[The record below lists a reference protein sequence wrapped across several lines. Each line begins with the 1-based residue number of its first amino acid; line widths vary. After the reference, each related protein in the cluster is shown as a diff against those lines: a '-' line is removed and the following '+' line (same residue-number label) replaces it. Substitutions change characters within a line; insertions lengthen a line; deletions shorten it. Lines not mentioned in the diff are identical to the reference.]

1 MKKLLVKLLIIAILS
16 LVVTVSV
23 AQIMPRILI
32 AGEAIRLTPRFA
44 IANSTFLQTAIT
56 CNETGRKL
64 LEQGEA
70 EAALK
75 SWQQAEIA
83 YHKAGDKNG
92 VIGSQIN
99 QAQALQAL
107 GRYQQAEKLLIQIQE
122 PLKIQPDSLLK
133 VLAKRNLGDVWRV
146 TGNLIESEKI
156 LQESWKIALNLQS
169 PENANAAQLSLGNT
183 AFAQAKRDESVGEEK
198 QAKEQIQKALKFY
211 QTVLKNNPTP
221 LIKLQTQL
229 NQFYLFS
236 ENPQSSEV
244 ETLWLQIR
252 ETLNQIPLN
261 RIAVAARINLANSLL
276 KLYQT
281 ANKYAPKSKEI
292 YQILETSLQQSRSLN
307 NKRLQA
313 YTLGYLG
320 KLYELNQQP
329 LEAIKL
335 TNQALN
341 IAESEQ
347 AWDIAYQWQ
356 WQLGRLYNIQ
366 GEKAKT
372 IAAYKT
378 AINSLEILRKNL
390 IAINPE
396 GQFSFRDDVEPVYR
410 QLVDLLLQP
419 EPGKKEPSQEN
430 LKLAIENI
438 DELQLAEIENLLG
451 CTNLASSVFT
461 NQVVDPKA
469 AIIYPIILD
478 RRLVI
483 ILQLPGKDLSYHETL
498 INQQEVERVL
508 KELRTDLT
516 ASNRKDE
523 VVINSQK
530 VYQWLIQPFDETLSN
545 SQSIKTLVF
554 VLDGYLRNIPMAV
567 LSDGKKYLMEKYAIA
582 ISPRIELFTPKPLSR
597 KPKIFLGGVGEPQ
610 NIDGREFEKIEYFE
624 AELNEIKNNIVSIRD
639 LINNNFTKS
648 NIEKLLT
655 SEEFSI
661 IHIKTHGEFSSTP
674 DRTFIVAYNQLLQGT
689 DLAQLIETNTQTK
702 PRGIE
707 LLVLSACYTAQ
718 GDNRAV
724 LGLAGIAIGAGARST
739 ISSLWVAQDVAN
751 TALMAR
757 FYEELSKG
765 TSRAEAL
772 NIAQKA
778 LFEQYKSP
786 NVWAPYVLVGNW
798 L

>member
-1 MKKLLVKLLIIAILS
+1 MKKLLVKFLILAILS
-16 LVVTVSV
+16 LVVTLSV
-23 AQIMPRILI
+23 AQIMPRMLM
-32 AGEAIRLTPRFA
+32 AGEAIAFP
-44 IANSTFLQTAIT
+44 ANSTWLQTAIT
-56 CNETGRKL
+56 WNETGRKE
-64 LEQGEA
+64 LEKGEA

-83 YHKAGDKNG
+83 YHKAGDKDG
-92 VIGSQIN
+92 EIGSQIN
-99 QAQALQAL
+99 QTQALQVL
-107 GRYQQAEKLLIQIQE
+107 GRYQQAEKLLIKIQE
-122 PLKIQPDSLLK
+122 SLKTQPDSLLK

-156 LQESWKIALNLQS
+156 LQESWKIALSLQS
-169 PENANAAQLSLGNT
+169 TENANAAQLSLGNT
-183 AFAQAKRDESVGEEK
+183 AFAQAKRAKSVGEEK
-198 QAKEQIQKALKFY
+198 QAKEQIQKALVCY
-211 QTVLKNNPTP
+211 QIVLKNNPTP

-229 NQFYLFS
+229 NLLYLFS

-244 ETLWLQIR
+244 KALWLQIR
-252 ETLNQIPLN
+252 ETLNEIPLN

-276 KLYQT
+276 KLYQ
-281 ANKYAPKSKEI
+281 ASNKYAPESKEI
-292 YQILETSLQQSRSLN
+292 YQILEPSLQQSRSLN
-307 NKRLQA
+307 NKRLEA

-329 LEAIKL
+329 SEAIKL

-341 IAESEQ
+341 IAQSEQ

-378 AINSLEILRKNL
+378 AINSLDILRKNL

-430 LKLAIENI
+430 LKSAIKNI
-438 DELQLAEIENLLG
+438 DGLQLAEIQNLLG
-451 CTNLASSVFT
+451 CTDLAPSVFT
-461 NQVVDPKA
+461 NQVVDAKA
-469 AIIYPIILD
+469 GIIYPIILE
-478 RRLVI
+478 RRLAV
-483 ILQLPGKDLSYHETL
+483 ILQLPGKDLLYHETL
-498 INQQEVERVL
+498 INQQEIERIL

-523 VVINSQK
+523 VVINSQR
-530 VYQWLIQPFDETLSN
+530 VYQWLIQPFEETLSN
-545 SQSIKTLVF
+545 SQSIRTLVF

-567 LSDGKKYLMEKYAIA
+567 LSDGKNYLMEKYAVA
-582 ISPRIELFTPKPLSR
+582 ISPRIALFTPKALNR
-597 KPKIFLGGVGEPQ
+597 KLKVFLGGVGKQ
-610 NIDGREFEKIEYFE
+610 QVINGKEFEEIEYFE
-624 AELNEIKNNIVSIRD
+624 EELDRIRNNILSSKY
-639 LINNNFTKS
+639 LKNENFTKS
-648 NIEKLLT
+648 NIENMLNA
-655 SEEFSI
+655 EEFSV

-674 DRTFIVAYNQLLQGT
+674 DRTFIVAYNQLLKAT
-689 DLAQLIETNTQTK
+689 DLARLIETNTQSK
-702 PRGIE
+702 PREIE

-739 ISSLWVAQDVAN
+739 ISSLWIAQDVAN

-757 FYEELSKG
+757 FYQELSKG
-765 TSRAEAL
+765 ISRAEAL

>member
-1 MKKLLVKLLIIAILS
+1 MKKLLIKFLILAILS

-23 AQIMPRILI
+23 AQIIPRMLM
-32 AGEAIRLTPRFA
+32 AGEAIAFPT
-44 IANSTFLQTAIT
+44 NSTFLQTAIT
-56 CNETGRKL
+56 WNETGKKQ

-83 YHKAGDKNG
+83 YHKAKDENG

-107 GRYQQAEKLLIQIQE
+107 GKYQEAEKLLIKIQE
-122 PLKIQPDSLLK
+122 SLKSQPDSLLK

-156 LQESWKIALNLQS
+156 LQESWKIAVSLQS

-183 AFAQAKRDESVGEEK
+183 AVAQAKRAESVGEKK
-198 QAKEQIQKALKFY
+198 QAKEEIKKALNFY
-211 QTVLKNNPTP
+211 QTVLKNNPSP
-221 LIKLQTQL
+221 LIKLQAQL
-229 NQFYLFS
+229 NLLYLFS
-236 ENPQSSEV
+236 ENPESSEV
-244 ETLWLQIR
+244 EIWLKIR
-252 ETLNQIPLN
+252 ESLNEIPIN
-261 RIAVAARINLANSLL
+261 HIAVAARINFANSLL
-276 KLYQT
+276 KLYQSS
-281 ANKYAPKSKEI
+281 NKYTPESKEI
-292 YQILETSLQQSRSLN
+292 YQILETALQQSRNLN
-307 NKRLQA
+307 NQRLEA

-341 IAESEQ
+341 IAQLEQ

-378 AINSLEILRKNL
+378 AINSLDILRKNL

-438 DELQLAEIENLLG
+438 DGLQLAEIQNLLG
-451 CTNLASSVFT
+451 CTNLAPSVFT

-478 RRLVI
+478 RRLAV

-498 INQQEVERVL
+498 LDRQEIERIL

-516 ASNRKDE
+516 ASNRKNE

-530 VYQWLIQPFDETLSN
+530 VYQWLIQPFDEILSN
-545 SQSIKTLVF
+545 NQSIKTLVF

-567 LSDGKKYLMEKYAIA
+567 LSDGKNYLMEKYAIA

-597 KPKIFLGGVGEPQ
+597 KLKVFLGGVGEAQ
-610 NIDGREFEKIEYFE
+610 NIDGKEFEKIEYFE
-624 AELNEIKNNIVSIRD
+624 AELNEIKSNIDPIRD

-648 NIEKLLT
+648 NIEKLLA

-674 DRTFIVAYNQLLQGT
+674 DRTFIVAYNQLLKAT
-689 DLAQLIETNTQTK
+689 DLARLIETNTQSK
-702 PRGIE
+702 PREIE

-739 ISSLWVAQDVAN
+739 ISSLWIAQDVAN

-765 TSRAEAL
+765 ISRAEAL